1 MRHPVEGELQAAA
14 GTAGTAGASEQIL
27 VVIEGVGGAAYG
39 AVVVA
44 FGCVADGEV
53 LAAAGAAYVVGR

>member
-1 MRHPVEGELQAAA
+1 MRHPVEGELQAA
-14 GTAGTAGASEQIL
+14 AGTAGASEQIL
-27 VVIEGVGGAAYG
+27 VVIEGVGGVACG

-53 LAAAGAAYVVGR
+53 QAAAGAADVVGR